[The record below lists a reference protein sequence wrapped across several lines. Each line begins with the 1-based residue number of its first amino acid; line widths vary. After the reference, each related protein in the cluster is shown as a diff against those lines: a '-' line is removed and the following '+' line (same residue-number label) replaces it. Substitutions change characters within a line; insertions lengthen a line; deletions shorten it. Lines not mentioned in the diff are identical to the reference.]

1 MTDRPRFAIMGS
13 GGVGGYFGGRLAQAG
28 FDVSFIARGPH
39 LAAMREQGLR
49 LDSPLGD
56 AHIKPAH
63 ATDDPAE
70 IGPVDYVLFATKLW
84 DTESA
89 GEACRPLIG
98 PETAVISLQNGVDAE
113 DRLARILGAG
123 HVMGGV
129 AAISAVIG
137 APGVIDHLGNFAKI
151 IFGELNGA
159 RTARGE
165 RLMAALDE
173 AGIDATIADDIG
185 KTIWNKFIFLVG
197 LSALTSVT
205 RKTIGPVREDPDC
218 RALLVRVLAETVAV
232 ARAHGIALDA
242 DSEAERLAFLDNLPA
257 AMTSS
262 MAGDLARGNRLELDW
277 LSGAVVRMGRELGVD
292 TPANDF
298 INTVLKLSAAG
309 DGGGA

>member
-159 RTARGE
+159 RTARAD

>member
-137 APGVIDHLGNFAKI
+137 APGVIDHLGDFARI
-151 IFGELNGA
+151 LFGELNGA
-159 RTARGE
+159 RRARGE

-242 DSEAERLAFLDNLPA
+242 DSEAERLAFLDKLPH